1 MANNATK
8 IETGADYIASL
19 RNRKLKIF
27 LLGELIDEPIDHPI
41 IRPSINAVAATY
53 DLAQSNP
60 DIATALSPFT
70 GERVNRFL
78 HIAQSPEDLIN
89 QNKMQRRLGQLTGT
103 CFQRCVGMDALNSLF
118 SVTYEID
125 EKHSTNYHQL
135 LKDFIGMTQSK
146 GYVIGGAMTDVKG
159 DRSKA
164 PHEQADQDMYLHV
177 TKRTE
182 AGVYVTG
189 AKAHQTG
196 CINSHWL
203 LVMPTIRLGEADK
216 DFALVGAI
224 PVDAD
229 GITYIYGRQSCDTRS
244 ADGEIDAGNAQFAGQ
259 EAMIIFDNVFIPHD
273 KIFMNG
279 EYDFAAM
286 LVERFTCYH
295 RRSYVCKSG
304 VGDVLIGAAATVA
317 EYNGVERASH
327 IKDKLVEMTHL
338 NETIYSTGIAASYQA
353 SKTRSGAYLADE
365 MLANVCKHHVTK
377 MPYELSRLAQDL
389 AGGLMVTLPSE
400 ADMNHPEAGPLI
412 KKYLQG
418 RADIPTESRV
428 RILRLIENMTLG
440 RNAVGYLTE
449 SMHGA
454 GSPQAQRIQIG
465 RAMQLDYKKQL
476 AQALAGI
483 PTKTATV
490 LEASIE
496 NYFGRVFAT
505 KSPESAK

>member
-1 MANNATK
+1 M
-8 IETGADYIASL
+8 
-19 RNRKLKIF
+19 
-27 LLGELIDEPIDHPI
+27 
-41 IRPSINAVAATY
+41 
-53 DLAQSNP
+53 
-60 DIATALSPFT
+60 
-70 GERVNRFL
+70 
-78 HIAQSPEDLIN
+78 
-89 QNKMQRRLGQLTGT
+89 
-103 CFQRCVGMDALNSLF
+103 
-118 SVTYEID
+118 
-125 EKHSTNYHQL
+125 
-135 LKDFIGMTQSK
+135 
-146 GYVIGGAMTDVKG
+146 
-159 DRSKA
+159 
-164 PHEQADQDMYLHV
+164 
-177 TKRTE
+177 
-182 AGVYVTG
+182 
-189 AKAHQTG
+189 
-196 CINSHWL
+196 
-203 LVMPTIRLGEADK
+203 
-216 DFALVGAI
+216 
-224 PVDAD
+224 
-229 GITYIYGRQSCDTRS
+229 
-244 ADGEIDAGNAQFAGQ
+244 
-259 EAMIIFDNVFIPHD
+259 
-273 KIFMNG
+273 
-279 EYDFAAM
+279 
-286 LVERFTCYH
+286 
-295 RRSYVCKSG
+295 
-304 VGDVLIGAAATVA
+304 LIGAAATVA

-338 NETIYSTGIAASYQA
+338 NETIYSTGIAASYQ
-353 SKTRSGAYLADE
+353 SSETRSGAYLADE

-483 PTKTATV
+483 PTDTATV